1 MRLFQRD
8 RSAPSSTGTTPSTG
22 TSPTPNAV
30 GSLRRTDTDPY
41 LLDAPLGSPSRPSW
55 RGRLHLIALWSAIPL
70 LVGLAIE
77 SGGARSRAA
86 VIVYAVGLCSMLAVS
101 TIYHRW
107 VHTIR
112 ARATWRRV
120 DHAAIFAAIAGTFTA
135 LALTSL
141 DTGPAIAMLILV
153 WTAAAVGASL
163 KLFRFHR
170 TNRLGVALYIALGW
184 TGLALVPAVWQRGGA
199 LPVSLLLAGGV
210 VYTVGAA
217 GFGRRWP
224 TLRPA
229 TFSYHEVWHACTIA
243 AAGLHFAAI
252 STLAA

>member
-1 MRLFQRD
+1 MRSVD
-8 RSAPSSTGTTPSTG
+8 A
-22 TSPTPNAV
+22 
-30 GSLRRTDTDPY
+30 DPY

-70 LVGLAIE
+70 LIVLAVE
-77 SGGARSRAA
+77 SNAARSRAA

-112 ARATWRRV
+112 ARAAWRRA
-120 DHAAIFAAIAGTFTA
+120 DHATIFAAIAGTFSA

-141 DTGPAIAMLILV
+141 DTGPAIAMLVLI
-153 WTAAAVGASL
+153 WTAAAVGAGF
-163 KLFRFHR
+163 KIFHFHR
-170 TNRLGVALYIALGW
+170 ANRLGVAMYIAIGW
-184 TGLALVPAVWQRGGA
+184 AGLALVPAVWHRGGPLA
-199 LPVSLLLAGGV
+199 VGLLLAGGV

-217 GFGRRWP
+217 GFGRQWP

-252 STLAA
+252 WTVAT

>member
-1 MRLFQRD
+1 M
-8 RSAPSSTGTTPSTG
+8 RSAD
-22 TSPTPNAV
+22 V
-30 GSLRRTDTDPY
+30 DPY
-41 LLDAPLGSPSRPSW
+41 MLDAPLGSPSRPSW

-70 LVGLAIE
+70 LVVLAIE
-77 SGGARSRAA
+77 SSAARSRAA

-112 ARATWRRV
+112 ARAAWRRA
-120 DHAAIFAAIAGTFTA
+120 DHATIFAAIAGTFSA

-141 DTGPAIAMLILV
+141 NTRLAIAMLVIV
-153 WTAAAVGASL
+153 WAAAAVGAGFKIFS
-163 KLFRFHR
+163 FHR
-170 TNRLGVALYIALGW
+170 ANRLGAAMYITIGW
-184 TGLALVPAVWQRGGA
+184 AGLMLVPAVWHRGGA
-199 LPVSLLLAGGV
+199 PAVGLLIAGGV

-217 GFGRRWP
+217 GFGRQWP

-229 TFSYHEVWHACTIA
+229 TFSYHEVWHALTIA

-252 STLAA
+252 WTVAT

>member
-1 MRLFQRD
+1 VR
-8 RSAPSSTGTTPSTG
+8 P
-22 TSPTPNAV
+22 
-30 GSLRRTDTDPY
+30 TDTDPY

-55 RGRLHLIALWSAIPL
+55 RGRLHLIALWSAVPL

-77 SGGARSRAA
+77 SDAARSRAA

-101 TIYHRW
+101 TTYHRW

-112 ARATWRRV
+112 ARANWRRA
-120 DHAAIFAAIAGTFTA
+120 DHAVIFAAIAGTFTA

-141 DTGPAIAMLILV
+141 DTGPAIAMLILI
-153 WTAAAVGASL
+153 WTAAAVGAGFKIFS
-163 KLFRFHR
+163 FHR
-170 TNRLGVALYIALGW
+170 ANRLGAAIYIAIGW
-184 TGLALVPAVWQRGGA
+184 AGLALVPAVWHRGGA
-199 LPVSLLLAGGV
+199 LAVGLLVAGGL

-217 GFGRRWP
+217 GFDRRWP

-229 TFSYHEVWHACTIA
+229 TFSYHEVWHAFTIA

-252 STLAA
+252 WTVAT